1 MLDFIDTDQN
11 RTFILKDEV
20 VSAKLLKLEEIL
32 NTFIREDDRNAI
44 IDLTN
49 VYKIDSMSL
58 AALIRIK
65 NSITKTGRSL
75 NLINPSEGVMR
86 VLELAGLETFL
97 LD

>member
-1 MLDFIDTDQN
+1 MMDFIDTDQN

-75 NLINPSEGVMR
+75 NLINPSEGVLR